1 MRRVTMYV
9 SEEFKVWLNSLD
21 SEADWNYED
30 SEELETQIVD
40 CIQASGYVNL
50 NTLLQVFSRC

>member
-1 MRRVTMYV
+1 MYV
-9 SEEFKVWLNSLD
+9 TEEFKVWLNSLD
-21 SEADWNYED
+21 AEADWNYED
-30 SEELETQIVD
+30 LEELETQIVD